1 MPISTSPADPAPLY
15 RSPAGYA
22 ALQAHY
28 EAALARGPVPYTS
41 RWVETRFGRT
51 HVVVGG
57 PAAGPPVVVFHGWNS
72 HAAGAGADFP
82 FLFDAYRVYLPDI
95 IGQAGRSAPTRPD
108 TAGPAYA
115 EWAVQVLDGLGLA
128 HVRLVGISGGGW
140 LALKLAGF
148 APHRVTRVLAVS
160 SAGLSPLNVRG
171 ALRGMLPLAVCPNA
185 VTARWFVKF
194 AAAPHTAR
202 SPLGQA
208 LAGFMAL
215 LLRHF
220 KTQANPGQLTEA
232 ELHRITAPVLLL
244 IGEHERLFHPHIMAG
259 RARRLIPNL
268 VAAEVIPNAG
278 HLLPA
283 DQPEV
288 LKRHALAFL
297 RAEP

>member
-1 MPISTSPADPAPLY
+1 MLY

-22 ALQAHY
+22 VLKAQY
-28 EAALARGPVPYTS
+28 EAALAHRPAPYTT
-41 RWVETRFGRT
+41 RWVETHSGRT

-57 PAAGPPVVVFHGWNS
+57 PDAGPPVVVFHGWNS

-128 HVRLVGISGGGW
+128 QVPLVGISGGGW
-140 LALKLAGF
+140 LALKVAGH
-148 APHRVTRVLAVS
+148 APGRVTRVLAVS
-160 SAGLSPLNVRG
+160 AAGLSPLNVRG
-171 ALRGMLPLAVCPNA
+171 ALRGMLPLAVWPNA
-185 VTARWFVKF
+185 LTARWFVEF
-194 AAAPHTAR
+194 AAAPHTSR
-202 SPLGQA
+202 SELGQA
-208 LAGFMAL
+208 FARYMAL

-220 KTQANPGQLTEA
+220 KTQANPGQLTDE
-232 ELHRITAPVLLL
+232 ELRRIAAPVLLL
-244 IGEHERLFHPHIMAG
+244 IGEQERLFQPQVMAG
-259 RARRLIPNL
+259 RARRLIPGL
-268 VAAEVIPNAG
+268 VAAEIIPNAG

-283 DQPEV
+283 DQPEA